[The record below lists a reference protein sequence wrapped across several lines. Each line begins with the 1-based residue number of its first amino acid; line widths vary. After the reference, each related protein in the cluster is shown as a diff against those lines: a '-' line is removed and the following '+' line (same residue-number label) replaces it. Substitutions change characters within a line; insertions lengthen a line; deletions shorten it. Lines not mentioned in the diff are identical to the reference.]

1 MKKFSS
7 FIAGVLTTAIV
18 GSISISALAAS
29 GAMTISVDP
38 INIQVNGETFAPKDV
53 NGKSVPV
60 FAYNGTTYAPLRALA
75 EAYGLEVGYD
85 ANSNMATVN
94 NPTTTNSSFY
104 QDVEEVSF
112 GYIKING
119 EKYQWRSIGGNYPV
133 KAAISKINGEN
144 EIFMQ
149 MQTYDYGDGVQCLI
163 TDLAS
168 IIFFSLDNNISFF
181 EPIPNTGIP
190 VIKNPITSKDLK
202 PYIICGVN
210 GTQSV
215 PYTTSTNVWIEY
227 NGNRVYSTSE
237 GSGIKN
243 GIHYNGRWMCVNDI
257 LDQFNIPTTLSVEMS
272 EDGYCLVILGD
283 N

>member
-1 MKKFSS
+1 MKKFPS
-7 FIAGVLTTAIV
+7 FLAGVLTTAII
-18 GSISISALAAS
+18 GSLSISALAAS
-29 GAMTISVDP
+29 GIMTISVNP
-38 INIQVNGETFAPKDV
+38 INIQVNGETFSPTDV

-85 ANSNMATVN
+85 ATTNMATVN
-94 NPTTTNSSFY
+94 NPTTTNPSFY

-112 GYIKING
+112 DYIKING
-119 EKYQWRSIGGNYPV
+119 KKYQWRSIGGNYPV
-133 KAAISKINGEN
+133 KAAISKINGKN

-149 MQTYDYGDGVQCLI
+149 MHTYDYGDGVQCLI

-168 IIFFSLDNNISFF
+168 IIFFSLDNNVSFF
-181 EPIPNTGIP
+181 EPVPNTGIP

-202 PYIICGVN
+202 PYITCGVN
-210 GTQSV
+210 GSQSA
-215 PYTTSTNVWIEY
+215 PYTTNTNVWIEY

-243 GIHYNGRWMCVNDI
+243 EIHYSGRWMCVNDI
-257 LDQFNIPTTLSVEMS
+257 LDQLNIPTTLSVETS